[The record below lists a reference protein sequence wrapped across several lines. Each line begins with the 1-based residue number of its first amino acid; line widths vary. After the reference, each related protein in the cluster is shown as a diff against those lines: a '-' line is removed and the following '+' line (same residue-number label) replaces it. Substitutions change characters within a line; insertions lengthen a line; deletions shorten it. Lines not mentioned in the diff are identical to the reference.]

1 MNTPTAQKIAAR
13 PQDELAAL
21 KAERDEAIRVR
32 DEAVRA
38 GAEQAHAFAETWE
51 ELQREIARRE
61 QAAGDLARERA
72 VLEQII
78 DTVPY
83 SIFWKDLQSVYLG
96 ANRKKLRSLG
106 FESVDQL
113 VGKTDYDTP
122 VSRRDADFYREVDR
136 RVMEEGKSIIN
147 LEENQIR
154 PDGVHVLLTS
164 KVPLRDP
171 SGTVMGILGI
181 YVDITDRKQME
192 TELAQAKAAAEE
204 SAETRRRM
212 FDELA
217 AKHRELERALATLR
231 ETQEELV
238 QVGKMAAVGTLAAGL
253 SHELNNPLATILMA
267 SQSLLRRLPPS
278 SPFRSVASTIE
289 RQAVRS
295 SRLVKMLLD
304 FSRRRPVCREPVS
317 IGAVVE
323 GVIELARSQVRGSNV
338 VLEGE
343 SAPGSLPIVEGDT
356 QQIEVALLNLVKNAL
371 DATQTGGTV
380 HLLARREALAGRDGV
395 EIVVSDTGCGIAPEI
410 LPLIF
415 DPFFTTKP
423 VGKGTGL
430 GLSLARRI
438 VEAHGGHIRAE
449 SVLGFGTTM
458 RVWLPSVPSP

>member
-1 MNTPTAQKIAAR
+1 MSPETVQAIPGR
-13 PQDELAAL
+13 PQDELARL
-21 KAERDEAIRVR
+21 RAERDDALRAR
-32 DEAVRA
+32 DAA
-38 GAEQAHAFAETWE
+38 LCANADQARAFADTWE

-61 QAAGDLARERA
+61 QACRDLAQERS
-72 VLEQII
+72 VLEHII

-83 SIFWKDLQSVYLG
+83 SIFWKDRQSVYLG

-106 FESVDQL
+106 LESVEQL

-122 VSRRDADFYREVDR
+122 VSRQDAEFYREVDR
-136 RVMEEGKSIIN
+136 QVMEEGRTIMN
-147 LEENQIR
+147 LEEGQAR
-154 PDGVHVLLTS
+154 SDGPHVLLTS
-164 KVPLRDP
+164 KVPLRDAA
-171 SGTVMGILGI
+171 GRVTGILGI
-181 YVDITDRKQME
+181 YVDITDRKKME
-192 TELAQAKAAAEE
+192 MELAQAKAAAEDA
-204 SAETRRRM
+204 AETRRLM

-217 AKHRELERALATLR
+217 EKHRDLERALATLR

-253 SHELNNPLATILMA
+253 SHELNNPLGTILMA
-267 SQSLLRRLPPS
+267 SQSLLRKLPVDNPW
-278 SPFRSVASTIE
+278 RAMVSTIE

-323 GVIELARSQVRGSNV
+323 GVLELARSQVRGSDV

-343 SAPGSLPIVEGDT
+343 STPGRLPIVEGDA

-371 DATQTGGTV
+371 DATEEGGTV
-380 HLLARREALAGRDGV
+380 HLLAKREAMGGKDGV
-395 EIVVSDTGCGIAPEI
+395 EVVVSDTGCGIAPEI

-438 VEAHGGHIRAE
+438 VEAHGGTIRAD
-449 SVLGFGTTM
+449 SVLGSGTTM
-458 RVWLPSVPSP
+458 RVWLPAGDAS